1 MDRPMTDLIVSDTP
15 AADIVDVTLDN
26 FMAEVIET
34 SNSKGVIVQ
43 FWAPWCGPCKQLGP
57 VLEKVISSYNN
68 LRLARVNIDDN
79 QQIAA
84 QMQVQSVPT
93 VYAIV
98 EGRPVDGF
106 AGAQPESA
114 VRQFIEK
121 VLQALPDS
129 VDITPFLDA
138 GEVALED
145 QNAKQ
150 ALSEFQQA
158 LAAQPESLVAL
169 SGLVR
174 ALSMSGDIKSARDI
188 IDNLEE
194 DRRGRPEMRV
204 ALAAVQLA
212 ERAGETASEIQPLRD
227 KLAAQ
232 PNDLSLHQDLALALF
247 ASGENEEA
255 WIFCCLLSKRIT
267 VGRMERQKLS
277 CLKFSMLLAI
287 PTQPLQLRVR
297 KLSTYLFS

>member
-1 MDRPMTDLIVSDTP
+1 MIDQIVSNAP
-15 AADIVDVTLDN
+15 AVDIVDITIDN
-26 FMAEVIET
+26 FMSEVIEA
-34 SNSKGVIVQ
+34 SNDKAVVVQ

-57 VLEKVISSYNN
+57 VLEKVMSSYNN

-106 AGAQPESA
+106 AGVQPESA

-121 VLQALPDS
+121 VVQVAPGTIDISPLLDS
-129 VDITPFLDA
+129 
-138 GEVALED
+138 GEEALEA
-145 QNAKQ
+145 QNAQQ

-158 LAAQPESLVAL
+158 LATQPESLMAL

-174 ALSMSGDIKSARDI
+174 ALIMMGDTESAREI
-188 IDNLEE
+188 INNLGE
-194 DRRGRPEMRV
+194 DRQAQPEMRD

-212 ERAGETASEIQPLRD
+212 ERAGKTASEIPALR
-227 KLAAQ
+227 LRLTAQ
-232 PNDLSLHQDLALALF
+232 PDDLQVHQDLALALF

-255 WIFCCLLSKRIT
+255 MDI
-267 VGRMERQKLS
+267 
-277 CLKFSMLLAI
+277 LLASI
-287 PTQPLQLRVR
+287 KRDNSWQDGAAKTQLFEIFNALGHTHAAVVAARR

>member
-1 MDRPMTDLIVSDTP
+1 MIDPNVSMSP

-26 FMAEVIET
+26 FMAEVIEA
-34 SNSKGVIVQ
+34 SNTKGVIVQ

-57 VLEKVISSYNN
+57 LLEKVIADHNN

-98 EGRPVDGF
+98 EGRPIDGF

-121 VLQALPDS
+121 VLQAVPGV
-129 VDITPFLDA
+129 VDINPMLEA
-138 GEVALED
+138 GEAALEA
-145 QNAKQ
+145 QNAEL
-150 ALSEFQQA
+150 ALTEFQQA
-158 LAAQPESLVAL
+158 LAAQPDSLMAL

-174 ALSMSGDIKSARDI
+174 ALIALGDVESARDI
-188 IDNLEE
+188 IDNLDE
-194 DRRGRPEMRV
+194 DKQVRPEMRD
-204 ALAAVQLA
+204 ALAAFQLA
-212 ERAGETASEIQPLRD
+212 VRAGDAASEIQPLRD
-227 KLAAQ
+227 KLAAH
-232 PNDLSLHQDLALALF
+232 PDDLQVYQDLALALF
-247 ASGENEEA
+247 ASGENEDA
-255 WIFCCLLSKRIT
+255 
-267 VGRMERQKLS
+267 MDA
-277 CLKFSMLLAI
+277 LLASI
-287 PTQPLQLRVR
+287 RQDDSWQDGAAKKQLFEIFDALGHTHGAVVAARR

>member
-1 MDRPMTDLIVSDTP
+1 MDTIASDGP
-15 AADIVDVTLDN
+15 AADIIDVTLNN
-26 FMAEVIET
+26 FKAEVIDA

-57 VLEKVISSYNN
+57 ILEKVISSHKN

-93 VYAIV
+93 VYAIS
-98 EGRPVDGF
+98 EGRPIDGF

-121 VLQALPDS
+121 VLQVAPGV
-129 VDITPFLDA
+129 VDINSTLNA
-138 GEVALED
+138 GEAALETK
-145 QNAKQ
+145 NAEQ
-150 ALSEFQQA
+150 ALTEFQQA
-158 LAAQPESLVAL
+158 LTAQPDSLMAL

-174 ALSMSGDIKSARDI
+174 ALTALGDLESARDI
-188 IDNLEE
+188 IHNLEE
-194 DRRGRPEMRV
+194 DKRSRPEMRD

-212 ERAGETASEIQPLRD
+212 ERAENLTSEIQPLRD
-227 KLAAQ
+227 KLAAH
-232 PNDLSLHQDLALALF
+232 PDDLQVCQDLALALF
-247 ASGENEEA
+247 AVGENEDA
-255 WIFCCLLSKRIT
+255 MDI
-267 VGRMERQKLS
+267 
-277 CLKFSMLLAI
+277 LLASVK
-287 PTQPLQLRVR
+287 QDDSWQDGAAKKQLFEIFNALGHDHGSVVAARR

>member
-1 MDRPMTDLIVSDTP
+1 MMDPIVSNAP
-15 AADIVDVTLDN
+15 AVDIVDVTIDN
-26 FMAEVIET
+26 FMSEVIEA
-34 SNSKGVIVQ
+34 SSSKAVIVQ

-57 VLEKVISSYNN
+57 VLEKVISGQNN

-106 AGAQPESA
+106 AGAQPESV

-121 VLQALPDS
+121 VIQRAPGT
-129 VDITPFLDA
+129 VDISPLLDA
-138 GEVALED
+138 GEAALEA
-145 QNAKQ
+145 QNSEK
-150 ALSEFQQA
+150 ALTEFQQA
-158 LAAQPESLVAL
+158 LAAQPESLMAL

-174 ALSMSGDIKSARDI
+174 TLVIMGDTEGAREI

-194 DRRGRPEMRV
+194 DKQGQPEMRD
-204 ALAAVQLA
+204 ALAAVKLA
-212 ERAGETASEIQPLRD
+212 ERAGDNASEIQPLRV

-232 PNDLSLHQDLALALF
+232 PDDLKVHQDLALALF
-247 ASGENEEA
+247 ASGANEEA
-255 WIFCCLLSKRIT
+255 MDI
-267 VGRMERQKLS
+267 
-277 CLKFSMLLAI
+277 LLASI
-287 PTQPLQLRVR
+287 KQDNAWQDGAAKAQLFEIFNALGHTHSAVVAARR

>member
-1 MDRPMTDLIVSDTP
+1 MDPIISDSS
-15 AADIVDVTLDN
+15 AADIVDVTPDN
-26 FMAEVIET
+26 FMAEVFEA
-34 SNSKGVIVQ
+34 SNTKGVIAQ

-57 VLEKVISSYNN
+57 VLEKVIAGHNN
-68 LRLARVNIDDN
+68 LRLARINIDEN

-98 EGRPVDGF
+98 EGRPIDGF

-121 VLQALPDS
+121 VLQVVPGK
-129 VDITPFLDA
+129 VDITPLLEAGDA
-138 GEVALED
+138 ALEA
-145 QNAKQ
+145 QNAEQ
-150 ALSEFQQA
+150 ALTEFQQA
-158 LAAQPESLVAL
+158 LAAQPDSLMAL

-174 ALSMSGDIKSARDI
+174 ALVSLGDVESARDI

-194 DRRGRPEMRV
+194 DRQNRREMRD

-212 ERAGETASEIQPLRD
+212 ERVGEGAPEIQPLRD

-232 PNDLSLHQDLALALF
+232 PDDLQLHQDLALALF
-247 ASGENEEA
+247 ASGENEDA
-255 WIFCCLLSKRIT
+255 MD
-267 VGRMERQKLS
+267 V
-277 CLKFSMLLAI
+277 LLASI
-287 PTQPLQLRVR
+287 KQDDGWQDGAAKKQLFEIFNALGHTHGAVVAARR

>member
-1 MDRPMTDLIVSDTP
+1 MIDPFVSDAP
-15 AADIVDVTLDN
+15 AVDIVDVTIDN
-26 FMAEVIET
+26 FMSEVIEA

-57 VLEKVISSYNN
+57 ILEKVISGYNN

-106 AGAQPESA
+106 SGVQPESA

-121 VLQALPDS
+121 VMQVVPGA
-129 VDITPFLDA
+129 VDISTLLDA
-138 GEVALED
+138 GEAALEA
-145 QNAKQ
+145 QNAKE
-150 ALSEFQQA
+150 ALSEFQKA
-158 LAAQPESLVAL
+158 LAAQPESLLAL

-174 ALSMSGDIKSARDI
+174 SLILMGDVESAREI

-194 DRRGRPEMRV
+194 DKQVQPEMRD
-204 ALAAVQLA
+204 AIAAVRLA
-212 ERAGETASEIQPLRD
+212 DRVGEIASEIEPLRV

-232 PNDLSLHQDLALALF
+232 PDDLQLHQDLALALF
-247 ASGENEEA
+247 ASGANEEA
-255 WIFCCLLSKRIT
+255 MDI
-267 VGRMERQKLS
+267 
-277 CLKFSMLLAI
+277 LLASI
-287 PTQPLQLRVR
+287 KQDNSWQEGAAKTQLFEIFNALGQTHVAVVAARR

>member
-1 MDRPMTDLIVSDTP
+1 MADPIVSNAP
-15 AADIVDVTLDN
+15 AVDIVDVTTDN
-26 FMAEVIET
+26 FMSEVIDA

-57 VLEKVISSYNN
+57 VLEKAISGQKN
-68 LRLARVNIDDN
+68 LRLARVNIDEN

-106 AGAQPESA
+106 AGVQSEST
-114 VRQFIEK
+114 VRNFIEK
-121 VLQALPDS
+121 VLQGVPGA
-129 VDITPFLDA
+129 VDVSPLLDA
-138 GEVALED
+138 GEAALEA
-145 QNAKQ
+145 QNSEQ

-158 LAAQPESLVAL
+158 LAAQPESLMAL

-174 ALSMSGDIKSARDI
+174 TLIMMGDTESAREI
-188 IDNLEE
+188 IDNLGE
-194 DRRGRPEMRV
+194 DRQAQPEMRD
-204 ALAAVQLA
+204 AIAAVQLA
-212 ERAGETASEIQPLRD
+212 ERAGETASEVQPLRV

-232 PNDLSLHQDLALALF
+232 PDNLQVHQDLALALF
-247 ASGENEEA
+247 ASGANEEA
-255 WIFCCLLSKRIT
+255 MDI
-267 VGRMERQKLS
+267 
-277 CLKFSMLLAI
+277 LLASI
-287 PTQPLQLRVR
+287 KHDNSWQDGAAKTQLFEIFNALGHTHAAVVAARR

>member
-1 MDRPMTDLIVSDTP
+1 MDLIVSDEP
-15 AADIVDVTLDN
+15 AADIVDVTIDN
-26 FMAEVIET
+26 FMSEVIEA

-57 VLEKVISSYNN
+57 VLERVISGQKN
-68 LRLARVNIDDN
+68 LRLARVNIDEN

-106 AGAQPESA
+106 AGVQPESA

-121 VLQALPDS
+121 VLQGVPGA
-129 VDITPFLDA
+129 VDISPLLDA
-138 GEVALED
+138 GEAALEA
-145 QNAKQ
+145 QNAEQ
-150 ALSEFQQA
+150 ALSEFQKA
-158 LAAQPESLVAL
+158 LAAQPESLMAL

-174 ALSMSGDIKSARDI
+174 TLIVMGDTKGAREI
-188 IDNLEE
+188 IDNLGE
-194 DRRGRPEMRV
+194 DRQGKPEMRD

-212 ERAGETASEIQPLRD
+212 ERAGETASEIQPLRV

-232 PNDLSLHQDLALALF
+232 PDDLQVHQDLALALF
-247 ASGENEEA
+247 SSGANEEA
-255 WIFCCLLSKRIT
+255 MDI
-267 VGRMERQKLS
+267 
-277 CLKFSMLLAI
+277 LLASI
-287 PTQPLQLRVR
+287 KHDNSWQDGAAKTQLFEIFNALGHSHASVVAARR